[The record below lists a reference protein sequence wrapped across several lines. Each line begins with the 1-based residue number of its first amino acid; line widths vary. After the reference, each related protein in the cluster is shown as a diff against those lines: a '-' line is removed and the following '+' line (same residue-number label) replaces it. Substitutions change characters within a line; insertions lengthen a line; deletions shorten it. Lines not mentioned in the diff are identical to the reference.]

1 MFSNVV
7 LSNNNQ
13 PNYETP
19 GIEELHY
26 AAVRMNQIQR
36 KVLHECESS
45 WVDEVHIDE
54 TLLQLSIPKNF

>member
-7 LSNNNQ
+7 ISNNNQ

-26 AAVRMNQIQR
+26 AAVRMNQIKR

-54 TLLQLSIPKNF
+54 TLL